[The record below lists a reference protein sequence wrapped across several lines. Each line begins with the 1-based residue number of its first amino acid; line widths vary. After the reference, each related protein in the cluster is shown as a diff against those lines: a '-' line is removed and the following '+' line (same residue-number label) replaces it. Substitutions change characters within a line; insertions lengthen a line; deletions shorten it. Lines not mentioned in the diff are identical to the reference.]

1 MAQIATNNYVE
12 REELENFVRDKH
24 HGMLLTYRRD
34 GSPQLSLVTMGLDE
48 QGGEQSDKLGDK
60 QSVLLVSSY
69 PSRAKVHNL
78 RRDPRASILVMGNE
92 FNSEW
97 VQVDGDAEVVD
108 LPEALEGLVS
118 YFRVISGEHSDWDEY
133 RAAMQKQ
140 GKVLIRIKPT
150 RWGPISRGGFPA
162 HLVEAPK

>member
-1 MAQIATNNYVE
+1 MAQIATDTYVE

-24 HGMLLTYRRD
+24 RGVLLTYRRD
-34 GSPQLSLVTMGLDE
+34 GSPQLSLVTMGLDD
-48 QGGEQSDKLGDK
+48 QGYDGQGSSG
-60 QSVLLVSSY
+60 QGVVLVSSY

-78 RRDPRASILVMGNE
+78 RRDPRASMLVMGNE

-97 VQVDGDAEVVD
+97 VQVDGEAEVVD
-108 LPEALEGLVS
+108 LPEALEGLVN

-162 HLVEAPK
+162 HLVEADS